1 MVRHASSRRLGCT
14 LVVFGLSACLVT
26 AVVGTATAQTCS
38 FPSGSF
44 GNAGFA
50 AGYGI
55 HQAGWRGIHQ
65 AGWRGIHQAG
75 SRGIHQAGWRGIQQA
90 GWRGW
95 PLVCRPNPGCWSP
108 CRPASCWPTVCPP
121 TSWVCAPRIC
131 TPEYGW
137 GGWGW
142 PAWGW
147 GGSGGWYGTSW
158 YSTAGSVSLVAPFG
172 GGTFFSGGV
181 VPVPWFSP
189 WYGGGWGGWYGATA
203 PQRVGTTAL
212 ATNSAAGV
220 TRPKSAPV
228 SNAATRQ
235 RAARLVAAGDRH
247 LATAAGDATRLRAA
261 LDAYR
266 RAAAIAR
273 DEPDTFIRQALV
285 LEALGQAA
293 AADKPLA
300 QAVALDGRLAAA
312 GSASR
317 PGAPPDPAFGA
328 RAAGEPALL
337 ALRGQAILQQ
347 IAAAAP
353 GDDRD
358 GPAAEAIAWLAERW
372 SGRWQGEP
380 ATAVVR
386 R

>member
-1 MVRHASSRRLGCT
+1 MVGHASLLRRCYMPLVLGI
-14 LVVFGLSACLVT
+14 SSCLVT
-26 AVVGTATAQTCS
+26 ALAGTAAAQTCGLT
-38 FPSGSF
+38 SGGF

-50 AGYGI
+50 AGY
-55 HQAGWRGIHQ
+55 AMYE
-65 AGWRGIHQAG
+65 AG
-75 SRGIHQAGWRGIQQA
+75 SRGMHVGRGVFIGCGAVQPRTCA
-90 GWRGW
+90 
-95 PLVCRPNPGCWSP
+95 PLVCRPYPSCWNPCQ
-108 CRPASCWPTVCPP
+108 PAPCWPTVCQP
-121 TSWVCAPRIC
+121 TLWVFAPSIYSA
-131 TPEYGW
+131 PAYGW

-142 PAWGW
+142 P
-147 GGSGGWYGTSW
+147 GGWYGTSW
-158 YSTAGSVSLVAPFG
+158 YSTTGSVFLAAPYG
-172 GGTFFSGGV
+172 GAFFSGGV
-181 VPVPWFSP
+181 MPVPTVARSKP
-189 WYGGGWGGWYGATA
+189 A
-203 PQRVGTTAL
+203 PA
-212 ATNSAAGV
+212 
-220 TRPKSAPV
+220 

-247 LATAAGDATRLRAA
+247 LATAAGDAARLRAA

-273 DEPDTFIRQALV
+273 DEPDTFIRQALA

-312 GSASR
+312 GTGSR
-317 PGAPPDPAFGA
+317 SDAPPDPAFGA
-328 RAAGEPALL
+328 RAAGEPAPL

-358 GPAAEAIAWLAERW
+358 GRAAEAIAWLAERW
-372 SGRWQGEP
+372 SGRWQGEA

>member
-1 MVRHASSRRLGCT
+1 MVRHASLWRRCCMS
-14 LVVFGLSACLVT
+14 LVLGLSSCLVT
-26 AVVGTATAQTCS
+26 ALAGTAAAQTCGV
-38 FPSGSF
+38 PSGSF

-50 AGYGI
+50 AGYGM
-55 HQAGWRGIHQ
+55 HG
-65 AGWRGIHQAG
+65 AG
-75 SRGIHQAGWRGIQQA
+75 SRGMQVGRGVFIGCGAVQP
-90 GWRGW
+90 RGCA
-95 PLVCRPNPGCWSP
+95 PLVCRPTPSCWNPCWP
-108 CRPASCWPTVCPP
+108 TASWQNACWPTVCRP
-121 TSWVCAPRIC
+121 TPWVCGPA
-131 TPEYGW
+131 YGW

-142 PAWGW
+142 
-147 GGSGGWYGTSW
+147 GGYGGWYGTSW
-158 YSTAGSVSLVAPFG
+158 YSTAGSVSLAAPFG

-181 VPVPWFSP
+181 VPVPTVARSKP
-189 WYGGGWGGWYGATA
+189 
-203 PQRVGTTAL
+203 
-212 ATNSAAGV
+212 
-220 TRPKSAPV
+220 APV

-247 LATAAGDATRLRAA
+247 LAAAAGDATRLRAA

-273 DEPDTFIRQALV
+273 DEPDTFIRQALA
-285 LEALGQAA
+285 LEALGQAV

-300 QAVALDGRLAAA
+300 QAVALDGRLAAV
-312 GSASR
+312 GTGSR
-317 PGAPPDPAFGA
+317 PDAPPDPAFGA
-328 RAAGEPALL
+328 RAAGEPAPL

-358 GPAAEAIAWLAERW
+358 GRAAEAIAWLAERW
-372 SGRWQGEP
+372 SGRWQGEA